1 MRIGIFGK
9 NINETYY
16 PYLLQILKHLNQNKA
31 HVSMYWP
38 FFKTLNKDFVQ
49 QVHIDHFIE
58 EQEEFLN
65 LDLLFS
71 IGGDGTFLE
80 AIKFIRDSN
89 IPIVGFNSG
98 RLGFLAD
105 ISKNQIPNAL
115 DQIFNH
121 QYRIEERSLLELISP
136 QNQFGSFNYALNEV
150 TFHKSDTSSMI
161 TIHTYING
169 HKLNSYWADGLI
181 ISSPTGSTA
190 YSMSAGGPIVSPD
203 SKNFIITP
211 IAPHHLTVRPIV
223 VPDNYELNFEI
234 EGRGEHFLTSLDSRS
249 KATAFSAKMKIQKA
263 NFNIRIIKLH
273 DHDFYST
280 LREKLMWG
288 RDNRN

>member
-9 NINETYY
+9 NINENYY
-16 PYLLQILKHLNQNKA
+16 PHLLKIISTLNKKQA
-31 HVSMYWP
+31 HISMYWP
-38 FFKTLNKDFVQ
+38 FFKTLNKDFLQ
-49 QVHIDHFIE
+49 QVHIDHYIE
-58 EQEEFLN
+58 KKEEFME

-80 AIKFIRDSN
+80 SIKFIRDSN

-105 ISKNQIPNAL
+105 ISKNQIENAL
-115 DQIFNH
+115 QQIFANE
-121 QYRIEERSLLELISP
+121 YRIEERSLLELISP
-136 QNQFGSFNYALNEV
+136 ENQFGTFNYALNEV

-161 TIHTYING
+161 TIHTFING

-190 YSMSAGGPIVSPD
+190 YSMSAGGPIMSPD
-203 SKNFIITP
+203 SNNFIITP

-223 VPDNYELNFEI
+223 VPDNYKLRFEI

-249 KATAFSAKMKIQKA
+249 EVTAFSAKMEVKKA
-263 NFNIRIIKLH
+263 DFNIRIIKLR

-280 LREKLMWG
+280 LRNKLMWG
-288 RDNRN
+288 QDNRN